1 MSKPTNQNVL
11 VDRQSYIGGSE
22 IPSIMGISPFKTR
35 WQLLQEKAGIIE
47 PEVVD
52 NKFVDYGSEMEKYI
66 RDYVN
71 FLDEYRE
78 DNFVEDTLVVEG
90 PIIAS
95 RCNVDGRNSDTI
107 LEVKTTSQI
116 HDNLD
121 DYKVYLVQLLYYM
134 YNYGYSKGK
143 LAVYERPEDFNTD
156 FDPEQ
161 LMLYNVNIEEYS
173 DLVEDIKN
181 AVNEFRVDLAKLK
194 ENKELAEQD
203 FIPVEIVHYANEIQI
218 IEDRLKV
225 FKQLEKEQEE
235 LKTKLYESMLEAGI
249 KTWTTPNNTKIT
261 VVEEIPSTTII
272 EEKFDEETFKK
283 ENEEQ
288 YNKYLKQVE
297 KKKSGKK
304 GYVRISLGK
313 EKENE

>member
-1 MSKPTNQNVL
+1 MKKPSNENVL
-11 VDRQSYIGGSE
+11 IDRINYIGGSE

-52 NKFVDYGSEMEKYI
+52 NAYVDYGSEMEQYI
-66 RDYVN
+66 RNYVN
-71 FLDEYRE
+71 FMDKYDKDTFE
-78 DNFVEDTLVVEG
+78 EDTLVVEG

-107 LEVKTTSQI
+107 LEVKTTSHI
-116 HDNLD
+116 YDNID

-134 YNYGYSKGK
+134 YNFKYKKGL
-143 LAVYERPEDFNTD
+143 LAVYRRPEDFSTD

-161 LMLYNVNIEEYS
+161 LMLYNVNINDYS
-173 DLVEDIKN
+173 ELVEEIKN

-194 ENKELAEQD
+194 DNKELAEQD
-203 FIPVEIVHYANEIQI
+203 FIPVEIVHYANEIQN

-249 KTWTTPNNTKIT
+249 KTWTTPNNIKIT
-261 VVEEIPSTTII
+261 LVEEIPSTTII

-283 ENEEQ
+283 ENEEE
-288 YNKYLKQVE
+288 YNKYIKQVE

-304 GYVRISLGK
+304 GFVRISIK
-313 EKENE
+313 EEK

>member
-1 MSKPTNQNVL
+1 MATNPNVL